1 MCKDVIHKV
10 QYSYMCLVNYAFYF
24 YVWYGFIIVNVI
36 IILWNSW
43 FLSLWVC
50 LFGLNWLGCKSL

>member
-36 IILWNSW
+36 IIL
-43 FLSLWVC
+43 
-50 LFGLNWLGCKSL
+50 